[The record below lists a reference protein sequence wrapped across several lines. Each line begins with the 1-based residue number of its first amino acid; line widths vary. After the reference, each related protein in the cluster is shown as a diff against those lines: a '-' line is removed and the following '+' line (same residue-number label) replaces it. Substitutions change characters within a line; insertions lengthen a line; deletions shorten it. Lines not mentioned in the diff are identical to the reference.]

1 MKHILRC
8 SFGKDS
14 IATALLALQHGEPL
28 DELVYCEVMFSEKI
42 SGELPEHSRFI
53 HETAIPYFEQRGIP
67 TRVLRSE
74 KTYLSCFYHVVTRGR
89 MKGRLSGC
97 PLSAHCALQRDS
109 TPAPIRAHHNP
120 LPPDTMQYIG
130 IAADEPKRLTR
141 LNGNK
146 TSLLDKYHMTEAEA
160 RTMCEAEGLLSPLY
174 EFSRRGG
181 CWFCPNASVS
191 ELRHLY
197 YHHPDLW
204 KRLLELQD
212 VPNKTTER
220 FSWQRTVREIDERFR
235 LEGEQLSF
243 YEDRRTMDEQK
254 KPRAWVYARI
264 PGDYDGTMNSFKV
277 CSMQALRDG
286 CDIVGGSTDE
296 HGGWLLRP
304 GYREMRQQV
313 KVGTVDCIYICRMR
327 QVSGKERHL
336 YSFFRRLMQHGVQIT
351 ATEYSLRDRV
361 NMFRLARRVERYATR
376 KGLRLPW

>member
-1 MKHILRC
+1 MKHILSC

-28 DELVYCEVMFSEKI
+28 DELVYCEVIFSEKI

-89 MKGRLSGC
+89 MKGRLSGF
-97 PLSAHCALQRDS
+97 PLSAHCAIQRDCKL
-109 TPAPIRAHHNP
+109 APIRAYHKT

-243 YEDRRTMDEQK
+243 YE
-254 KPRAWVYARI
+254 
-264 PGDYDGTMNSFKV
+264 
-277 CSMQALRDG
+277 
-286 CDIVGGSTDE
+286 
-296 HGGWLLRP
+296 
-304 GYREMRQQV
+304 
-313 KVGTVDCIYICRMR
+313 
-327 QVSGKERHL
+327 ER
-336 YSFFRRLMQHGVQIT
+336 
-351 ATEYSLRDRV
+351 
-361 NMFRLARRVERYATR
+361 
-376 KGLRLPW
+376 